1 MRREGRCVRKSNLE
15 KRSQGGAHIEK
26 NAALKLDE
34 KRELAFLEKPFDGF
48 YVTFADQNIDKE
60 KIYQTF
66 KSQDLIGRDG
76 PNIIVVCDNLLGP
89 KTN

>member
-1 MRREGRCVRKSNLE
+1 MVSWEVLERWKSLKFGRSLRREGGCVRKSNLE

-48 YVTFADQNIDKE
+48 YVTFADQNID
-60 KIYQTF
+60 
-66 KSQDLIGRDG
+66 
-76 PNIIVVCDNLLGP
+76 
-89 KTN
+89 